1 MKFNFERMKKKK
13 KKIAYSLSFTP
24 GSPLKGEIYGF
35 DNSERQ
41 AVE

>member
-13 KKIAYSLSFTP
+13 ITYSLSFTP
-24 GSPLKGEIYGF
+24 GSPLEGEIYGF
-35 DNSERQ
+35 DNSKRQ